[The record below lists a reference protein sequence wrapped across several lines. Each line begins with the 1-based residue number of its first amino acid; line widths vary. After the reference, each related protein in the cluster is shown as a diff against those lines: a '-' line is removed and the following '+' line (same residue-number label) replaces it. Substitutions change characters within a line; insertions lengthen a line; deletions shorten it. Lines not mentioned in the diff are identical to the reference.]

1 MPFPLEK
8 QRQQELESYSAPIQ
22 LHFGDSRFF
31 FLNFEQCK
39 VSWEKTRWRLAE
51 AEKKPDKSCFQTGRV
66 NKGAKDGTAQAYSFG
81 TL

>member
-31 FLNFEQCK
+31 LLNFEQCK

-51 AEKKPDKSCFQTGRV
+51 AEKSRLNLASK
-66 NKGAKDGTAQAYSFG
+66 
-81 TL
+81 LEE